1 MFFFNKVINFFLN
14 SYQSNNKFR
23 NSLFSYL
30 KLFFERDTK
39 KNISYTNL
47 GNVFKNSKWT
57 NLRNQNIKN
66 NFLREFILFIFLFF
80 AVYLLDTSNFKNAL
94 MQFYVLHIQS
104 LYFFVVDSY
113 LLFCMGLTYVFFPH
127 LFKGSIITLKN
138 DNLVSKPTTKRFKLK
153 KRKAFKSNTADY
165 TLLASL
171 YKADLEL
178 SNSKLDTVLN
188 KDLAK
193 NRFHAPNLNNNFSL
207 TNPNIKDFNNLT
219 SLNLGSLN
227 SLTNN
232 PYFMNLSTNYVNDL
246 NLMKNDRWL
255 LKNSLLSE
263 DFVRNTHNFTEA
275 KKLINSNT
283 LSSKVSNS
291 NVWVSTNL
299 HDSDFFKKLTS
310 TNSTNLENVFFKNS
324 DLSSTLNYNF
334 FEDSRLF
341 LFKKYYFTGQTGFN
355 TLVFDDKY
363 NDLNQL
369 SSSNLNH
376 FDILLSLSN
385 ISINHNLSSLYLNN
399 INSLEFTS
407 LLNKEAVNS
416 NVFNNTPVLLTTANL
431 LFLNNVY
438 TNNKTT
444 WYSYF

>member
-1 MFFFNKVINFFLN
+1 
-14 SYQSNNKFR
+14 
-23 NSLFSYL
+23 
-30 KLFFERDTK
+30 
-39 KNISYTNL
+39 
-47 GNVFKNSKWT
+47 
-57 NLRNQNIKN
+57 
-66 NFLREFILFIFLFF
+66 
-80 AVYLLDTSNFKNAL
+80 
-94 MQFYVLHIQS
+94 
-104 LYFFVVDSY
+104 
-113 LLFCMGLTYVFFPH
+113 
-127 LFKGSIITLKN
+127 
-138 DNLVSKPTTKRFKLK
+138 
-153 KRKAFKSNTADY
+153 
-165 TLLASL
+165 
-171 YKADLEL
+171 
-178 SNSKLDTVLN
+178 
-188 KDLAK
+188 
-193 NRFHAPNLNNNFSL
+193 
-207 TNPNIKDFNNLT
+207 
-219 SLNLGSLN
+219 
-227 SLTNN
+227 
-232 PYFMNLSTNYVNDL
+232 
-246 NLMKNDRWL
+246 
-255 LKNSLLSE
+255 
-263 DFVRNTHNFTEA
+263 
-275 KKLINSNT
+275 
-283 LSSKVSNS
+283 VSNS

-416 NVFNNTPVLLTTANL
+416 NAFNNTPVLLTTTNL

-444 WYSYF
+444 